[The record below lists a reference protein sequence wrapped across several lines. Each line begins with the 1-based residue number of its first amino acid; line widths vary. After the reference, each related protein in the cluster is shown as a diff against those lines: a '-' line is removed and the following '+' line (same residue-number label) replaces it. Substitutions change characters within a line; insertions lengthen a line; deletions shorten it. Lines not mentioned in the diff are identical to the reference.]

1 MSKYNLTE
9 LLNELSQSELAKLAL
24 MQKLKTGEMDS
35 DEFAS
40 VGDSD
45 DAAIAKMAQMMMAK
59 EKSMKEMR
67 NVDYE
72 RLDGMINQS
81 KLNKLLNTIV
91 SIKLELEDDGEMFG
105 NDDLVDFVSTLM
117 EKRLDQV
124 DATPSQDE
132 MDPDERERQSIDM
145 DDVREHFNRFK

>member
-1 MSKYNLTE
+1 MSKYNLTDLYE
-9 LLNELSQSELAKLAL
+9 EMRPKDREFEDAKEKERLEKHPERDKIKAIQAL
-24 MQKLKTGEMDS
+24 
-35 DEFAS
+35 
-40 VGDSD
+40 
-45 DAAIAKMAQMMMAK
+45 MAK

-132 MDPDERERQSIDM
+132 MDPDEREQMSIDM

>member
-1 MSKYNLTE
+1 MSKYNLTDLYE
-9 LLNELSQSELAKLAL
+9 EMRPKDREFEDAKEKERLEKHPERDKIKAIQAL
-24 MQKLKTGEMDS
+24 
-35 DEFAS
+35 
-40 VGDSD
+40 
-45 DAAIAKMAQMMMAK
+45 MAK

-105 NDDLVDFVSTLM
+105 NDDIVDFVSILM

>member
-1 MSKYNLTE
+1 MSKYNLTDLYE
-9 LLNELSQSELAKLAL
+9 EMRPKDREFEDAKEKERLEKHPERDKIKAIQAL
-24 MQKLKTGEMDS
+24 
-35 DEFAS
+35 
-40 VGDSD
+40 
-45 DAAIAKMAQMMMAK
+45 MAK

-67 NVDYE
+67 NIDYE

-132 MDPDERERQSIDM
+132 MDPDEREQMSIDM

>member
-1 MSKYNLTE
+1 
-9 LLNELSQSELAKLAL
+9 
-24 MQKLKTGEMDS
+24 
-35 DEFAS
+35 
-40 VGDSD
+40 
-45 DAAIAKMAQMMMAK
+45 MAK

-105 NDDLVDFVSTLM
+105 NDDIVDFVSILM